1 MRRLLGSPQRLTLV
15 GLLVGGLLL
24 GAGCGSSSSSS
35 GTSPSTAAEKAPE
48 DVLVPNAEVTTGL
61 ASLAGLVKTAAE
73 EAKTDTTAAKATAD
87 DVEQQWQKIEGRIK
101 KNDTG
106 AYLEFEDGLSD
117 VRTGASE
124 GDATRAAKGA
134 AAVAVATTAYLAKY
148 PG

>member
-1 MRRLLGSPQRLTLV
+1 MRRLLGSPQRMAVV
-15 GLLVGGLLL
+15 GVLVGGLLV

-35 GTSPSTAAEKAPE
+35 GTSATSSGTPAPE
-48 DVLVPNAEVTTGL
+48 DVLVPNAAVTTGL
-61 ASLAGLVKTAAE
+61 TALGGLLKTAVQE
-73 EAKTDTTAAKATAD
+73 TRTDPTAAKATAD
-87 DVEQQWQKIEGRIK
+87 KAEQQWQKIEGRIK

-124 GDATRAAKGA
+124 GDADRAAKGA
-134 AAVAVATTAYLAKY
+134 AAVATATTGYLAKY